1 MGSELTAVA
10 GETDGLRLSSHK
22 KKTVDFDPAFHSC
35 STGTHL
41 HPQVREIEA
50 TCRSAGNI
58 YTRGMQPI
66 LESKWSIS
74 IFCVFLT
81 RI

>member
-10 GETDGLRLSSHK
+10 GETDGLCLSSHK

-58 YTRGMQPI
+58 
-66 LESKWSIS
+66 LEQCNPSWREKGA
-74 IFCVFLT
+74 FQYFACF
-81 RI
+81 